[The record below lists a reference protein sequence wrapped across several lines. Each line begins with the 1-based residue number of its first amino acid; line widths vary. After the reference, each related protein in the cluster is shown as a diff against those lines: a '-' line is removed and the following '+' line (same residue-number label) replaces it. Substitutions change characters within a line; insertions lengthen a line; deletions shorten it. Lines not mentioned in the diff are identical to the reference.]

1 MLKNL
6 VSRFKVF
13 VPLTVDM
20 EEKSSED
27 LKEEVLRKLLSKTS
41 IRENCP
47 FDDVLETLLA
57 REAKGSTGLGRGIA
71 IPHARTEC
79 IEKPVVILGISPE
92 GINWSAQDGEAVRL
106 FFLIL
111 VPLEQSDLYLRILNR
126 LSALVRMP
134 DFIKAIEKSNDEV
147 QALNV
152 IHEFELEFKLAKT
165 AKFATNV

>member
-1 MLKNL
+1 ML
-6 VSRFKVF
+6 
-13 VPLTVDM
+13 
-20 EEKSSED
+20 
-27 LKEEVLRKLLSKTS
+27 
-41 IRENCP
+41 I
-47 FDDVLETLLA
+47 
-57 REAKGSTGLGRGIA
+57 
-71 IPHARTEC
+71 
-79 IEKPVVILGISPE
+79 
-92 GINWSAQDGEAVRL
+92 L